1 MKVSISSSSRST
13 IDKYYID
20 VARETSSYLASKG
33 YDLIYGGCSVSMMGA
48 CYEEFKNAGRKIN
61 IYTTK
66 TYEDDLKNLDYDDC
80 EVCDTT
86 FDLKKRMFYDSEIVL
101 ILPGGPGTL
110 AELLAFMEEK
120 RSNNQGSKALVVY
133 DGNDF
138 YNKTFKVLDEFI
150 ENKFVGEEI
159 YNFIKVAHNMDEFKK
174 IIDSCTQ
181 GE

>member
-13 IDKYYID
+13 IDDYYID
-20 VARETSSYLASKG
+20 IAKKTSDYLAKSG

-48 CYEEFKNAGRKIN
+48 CYKAFKENGRMIN

-86 FDLKKRMFYDSEIVL
+86 FDLKKRMFEDSEIVL

-110 AELLAFMEEK
+110 AELLAFIEEK
-120 RSNNQGSKALVVY
+120 RSNSRPDKCLIVY
-133 DGNDF
+133 DDNDF
-138 YNKTFKVLDEFI
+138 YR
-150 ENKFVGEEI
+150 
-159 YNFIKVAHNMDEFKK
+159 YW
-174 IIDSCTQ
+174 S
-181 GE
+181 